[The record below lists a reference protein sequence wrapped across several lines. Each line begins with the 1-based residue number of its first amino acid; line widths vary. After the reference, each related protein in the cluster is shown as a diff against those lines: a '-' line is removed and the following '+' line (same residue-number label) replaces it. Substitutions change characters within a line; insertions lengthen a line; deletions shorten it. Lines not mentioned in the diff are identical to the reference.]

1 MTSAKTAVSSRRS
14 TSARPRRP
22 RGSAK
27 PRLTTVHP
35 GARPRVTALSEACT
49 DTGVQ
54 PGDEE
59 IGYKRRQHVEAR
71 GDQHGAAHQ
80 GIVARVNSIIDELPD
95 AGPCKHDLRENRPR

>member
-1 MTSAKTAVSSRRS
+1 MTWSKTAVRSRRS

-22 RGSAK
+22 RGSAE

-49 DTGVQ
+49 DTGLQ
-54 PGDEE
+54 PGDEQ
-59 IGYKRRQHVEAR
+59 IGDKRRQHIEAR

-80 GIVARVNSIIDELPD
+80 GIVARVDGIIDELPD
-95 AGPCKHDLRENRPR
+95 AGPRKHNLR